1 MLNFNRI
8 FRSSL
13 KEGSSKGFMASLQA
27 VQESLSNLRPS
38 SKRDAYRVQL
48 ATEQLVQLKRH
59 FRQMNE
65 QIVSLEEQLKVL
77 SEQNNGPSV
86 EEE

>member
-1 MLNFNRI
+1 M
-8 FRSSL
+8 FRHSL
-13 KEGSSKGFMASLQA
+13 SEGKSKGFMAALQA
-27 VQESLSNLRPS
+27 VQESLSNIKPS

-65 QIVSLEEQLKVL
+65 QIISLEEELKVI
-77 SEQNNGPSV
+77 SEQNSK
-86 EEE
+86 EEK

>member
-1 MLNFNRI
+1 M
-8 FRSSL
+8 FRRSL
-13 KEGSSKGFMASLQA
+13 SEGASKGFMAALQA
-27 VQESLSNLRPS
+27 VQESLSNIKPS

-65 QIVSLEEQLKVL
+65 QIISLEEELKVI
-77 SEQNNGPSV
+77 SEQNNK
-86 EEE
+86 EEK